1 MPELKSPRVWLAIV
15 WSSFQIYT
23 AYAGLYDLLIQLPV
37 HVAFATALGFLTE
50 PTPDSPEAAEALR
63 RRRPRRAGASGSGTR
78 WLNGALA
85 GLALLCAAHYV
96 WHNDRLASRMAMVED
111 PLLTDVA
118 VGVLFTVLLLG
129 ASWRHIGPSLVVLAL
144 AFVVYAFVGPW
155 LPGFLAHGGESFAK
169 LVDQQTLTT
178 QGIFGIPA
186 LVSATFIFLFVV
198 FGSVMS
204 HGGLLRCF
212 TDGALAVAG
221 GTRGGAGKVAVI
233 SSGLF
238 GMVNGSAIANAV
250 TTGAF
255 TIPLMKRAGYRP
267 EFAAGVE
274 ACASMGGQLI
284 PPVMGAAAFIMAETL
299 QVPYSTIAIAAA
311 IPGVLYFIAVGVMV
325 HFEAIRQNLP
335 VLSRAELPRLG
346 AVIRRDAHLLVG
358 PALLVWLLV
367 EGRSPMFAGFW
378 ALAASFALSWVRR
391 ETRIGP
397 GRVLA
402 ILADSAQAA
411 MPVALACATVGIVVG
426 VVATTGLGLKLAT
439 GIVGLAGGSL
449 LGTLVLTM
457 LAALV
462 LGTGLPTSATYII
475 TSIMAAPALEHLGV
489 PKLVAHMF
497 VFYFGI
503 LADLTPPTAISTYAT
518 SSIAGAEV
526 WRTQWLAMM
535 LALSGFV
542 IPFSFAYDPAILLI
556 SASWT
561 NIAWRTLATT
571 LGIVMLGAGLIGW
584 FRAPTR
590 AFERVLLLAGAALLI
605 LPGFWSDVAG
615 LVCFA
620 SVWLTQRGGQRRPA
634 ASPAVSSD

>member
-1 MPELKSPRVWLAIV
+1 MPDLKSPRVLLAIA
-15 WSSFQIYT
+15 WSVFQLYT

-37 HVAFATALGFLTE
+37 HVASAPALGFLTE

-63 RRRPRRAGASGSGTR
+63 RRRPRRR
-78 WLNGALA
+78 LDGALA

-96 WHNDRLASRMAMVED
+96 WHNGRLASRMAMVEA

-118 VGVLFTVLLLG
+118 VGMLFTVLLLW

-155 LPGFLAHGGESFAK
+155 LPGFLAHGGESFLT

-325 HFEAIRQNLP
+325 HFEAMRQNLP

-346 AVIRRDAHLLVG
+346 AVLRRDAHLLVG
-358 PALLVWLLV
+358 PAVLVWLLV

-378 ALAASFALSWVRR
+378 ALVASFALSWVRR
-391 ETRIGP
+391 GTRIG
-397 GRVLA
+397 LA
-402 ILADSAQAA
+402 RALGILADSAQAA
-411 MPVALACATVGIVVG
+411 MPVALAGATV
-426 VVATTGLGLKLAT
+426 LGP
-439 GIVGLAGGSL
+439 L
-449 LGTLVLTM
+449 LLPLV
-457 LAALV
+457 AALV

-475 TSIMAAPALEHLGV
+475 TSIMAAPALEQLGL

-556 SASWT
+556 SASWAH
-561 NIAWRTLATT
+561 IAWRTLAAT

-590 AFERVLLLAGAALLI
+590 SYERALLLA
-605 LPGFWSDVAG
+605 
-615 LVCFA
+615 
-620 SVWLTQRGGQRRPA
+620 
-634 ASPAVSSD
+634 

>member
-1 MPELKSPRVWLAIV
+1 MPDLRSPRVWLAIV
-15 WSSFQIYT
+15 WSTFQVYT

-37 HVAFATALGFLTE
+37 HVAFAIALAFLTD
-50 PTPDSPEAAEALR
+50 PTPDSPEAAEALK
-63 RRRPRRAGASGSGTR
+63 RRRPRR
-78 WLNGALA
+78 WLDGALA
-85 GLALLCAAHYV
+85 ALALACAAHYV
-96 WHNDRLASRMAMVED
+96 WHNDRLASRMAMVDD
-111 PLLTDVA
+111 PLMIDVV
-118 VGVLFTVLLLG
+118 VGIVFTLLLLE
-129 ASWRHIGPSLVVLAL
+129 AARRHIGPSLVILAL
-144 AFVVYAFVGPW
+144 AFIVYAFVGPW
-155 LPGFLAHGGESFAK
+155 LPGFLGHGGEPFLK
-169 LVDQQTLTT
+169 LVDQQMLTT
-178 QGIFGIPA
+178 QGVFGIPA

-204 HGGLLRCF
+204 HGGLLRFF

-221 GTRGGAGKVAVI
+221 STRGGAGKVAVI

-299 QVPYSTIAIAAA
+299 QVPYSTIAISAA
-311 IPGVLYFIAVGVMV
+311 IPGVLYFVAVGVMV
-325 HFEAIRQNLP
+325 HFEAARQGLP

-346 AVIRRDAHLLVG
+346 AVVKRDIHLLGG
-358 PALLVWLLV
+358 PALLVWFLV
-367 EGRSPMFAGFW
+367 EGRSPLFAGFW
-378 ALAASFALSWVRR
+378 ALVAALVLSWVRR
-391 ETRIGP
+391 DTRIGLAKA
-397 GRVLA
+397 LA
-402 ILADSAQAA
+402 ILADSATAA

-426 VVATTGLGLKLAT
+426 VVSTTGLGLKLAT

-449 LGTLVLTM
+449 LLTLILTM
-457 LAALV
+457 VAALV

-475 TSIMAAPALEHLGV
+475 TSIMAAPALEQLGV

-518 SSIAGAEV
+518 SSIAGADV
-526 WRTQWLAMM
+526 WRTQWIGMM
-535 LALSGFV
+535 LALSGFI
-542 IPFSFAYDPAILLI
+542 IPFSFAYDPAMLLI
-556 SASWT
+556 GASVLQ
-561 NIAWRTLATT
+561 IAWRTVAATV
-571 LGIVMLGAGLIGW
+571 GIVMLGAGLIGY

-590 AFERVLLLAGAALLI
+590 FVERVLLLAGSLCLIFPGAL
-605 LPGFWSDVAG
+605 SDAAG
-615 LVCFA
+615 LACLAV
-620 SVWLTQRGGQRRPA
+620 VWLSQRTARRVGA
-634 ASPAVSSD
+634 TEAV